1 MLESSSP
8 TSDLLPACL
17 LSHFSRVQLFVT
29 PWIVALQAPL
39 SVGFSWQE
47 YWSGLPFPPPGDIPD
62 PGIEPVSPAV
72 QVDSLLLSHRE
83 SPVTCQ
89 VGLKG
94 SFSINNGLIAHISQV
109 PALIFLPLNLLAN
122 SVVLNHDCGLE
133 LLGDFLRMQLTG
145 PNPLL
150 PHPPSQFL
158 VSRSWVGVEV
168 QEFGICLSRDFH
180 IQPGLKKSALSVT
193 PWEPGDSPL
202 YTHSQVRGKFSSV

>member
-72 QVDSLLLSHRE
+72 QVDSLLLSHL
-83 SPVTCQ
+83 S
-89 VGLKG
+89 
-94 SFSINNGLIAHISQV
+94 S
-109 PALIFLPLNLLAN
+109 
-122 SVVLNHDCGLE
+122 
-133 LLGDFLRMQLTG
+133 
-145 PNPLL
+145 
-150 PHPPSQFL
+150 
-158 VSRSWVGVEV
+158 
-168 QEFGICLSRDFH
+168 CLSHLVELF
-180 IQPGLKKSALSVT
+180 IKM
-193 PWEPGDSPL
+193 
-202 YTHSQVRGKFSSV
+202 